1 MKKSI
6 LLITLSVTIAL
17 LASCTR
23 ELTDQLGEI
32 QPQLNMNAQL
42 KVGDSLHIVHLCLST
57 DKTLLPIQSASVRC
71 LVNGKPVAT
80 AVKVD
85 GDRYEVPQV
94 EQYFMSYFSFAPSK
108 LRQSSY
114 GFEADFREGDKVR
127 IEAEADGHAVWSEVI
142 VPKAPEFEVADTS
155 YAVDPDS
162 YYESQGKKIY
172 NKLMKIRLKGRDNID
187 GPNHYR
193 LWGTL
198 KSDDLVYL
206 REFNRDPDE
215 IPEVKTDRVMYE
227 TGIRIRWK
235 NDPILNDGAPAE
247 DLDLFG
253 AGQNIYNAFSDNLFS
268 DGSFELNVM
277 VPKSQLEYIDEK
289 IFWGEDGK
297 TLVPVD
303 SIFAVKKLEI
313 CLSAI
318 SEQDYHQLKSLNI
331 KANVIDEGLFFT
343 EPITFPDN
351 VEGGVGLISIE
362 TPTKRAISLEG
373 FMRSFLYFGE
383 KD

>member
-1 MKKSI
+1 M
-6 LLITLSVTIAL
+6 
-17 LASCTR
+17 
-23 ELTDQLGEI
+23 
-32 QPQLNMNAQL
+32 
-42 KVGDSLHIVHLCLST
+42 
-57 DKTLLPIQSASVRC
+57 
-71 LVNGKPVAT
+71 NGKPVAT

-235 NDPILNDGAPAE
+235 NDPILNDGPQRSRPVRCRAE
-247 DLDLFG
+247 HLQRLFR
-253 AGQNIYNAFSDNLFS
+253 QLVQRRFFRTQC
-268 DGSFELNVM
+268 DGS
-277 VPKSQLEYIDEK
+277 Q
-289 IFWGEDGK
+289 
-297 TLVPVD
+297 
-303 SIFAVKKLEI
+303 
-313 CLSAI
+313 
-318 SEQDYHQLKSLNI
+318 
-331 KANVIDEGLFFT
+331 
-343 EPITFPDN
+343 
-351 VEGGVGLISIE
+351 ISIGVHRRE
-362 TPTKRAISLEG
+362 D
-373 FMRSFLYFGE
+373 FLG
-383 KD
+383 